1 MSSSSA
7 TPTPTSGASA
17 KTFSDLSTQSAVPFI
32 GLFFSCH
39 PSPKAEDLLLLL
51 LLQFAVALAVALLS
65 RLFLQSPY
73 NKPAN
78 PKVVI
83 STRTT
88 DSRTVLRVVKRSSI
102 A

>member
-51 LLQFAVALAVALLS
+51 LLLLLLQFAVALAVALLS

-78 PKVVI
+78 PK
-83 STRTT
+83 SSSQPERRTAAP
-88 DSRTVLRVVKRSSI
+88 SF